1 MTNFDGCE
9 ARGAVGAGLRA
20 TLWLLLLVCGP
31 VLAAY
36 GQGKIAG
43 RITDTTGEALIG
55 VNILIEG
62 TQQGAVTDT
71 GGHYVI
77 LNVRP
82 GAYTLAFSYIGFQTQ
97 RLTDVR
103 VSTGQTTRHDLRL
116 REQIIEGQEI
126 IVRAE
131 RPLVQKDL
139 TASKK
144 TFIAEEID
152 ALPVESLFGLL
163 ATQAGITTGAGGE
176 LHIRGGRSNEISYL
190 VDGLSVSNPFNT
202 NGIAT
207 RVATDAIEELTV
219 ISGAFN
225 AEYGKAMS
233 GIVNLVTKEGGNHL
247 TGSVSF
253 YGGDYVT
260 GNDDL
265 FFTPSSVD
273 LNTYT
278 FEGSF
283 SGPVPFY
290 RNMRF
295 LISARR
301 ERRPPLRRPRTPALR
316 LGQLQRL
323 ALVLRDPGETLVGL
337 CRGNGDAARRRHA
350 RGRRIGPAERVGAD
364 EPERTHQHPRQA
376 LDTSGA
382 RRQARIFVSGR

>member
-9 ARGAVGAGLRA
+9 ARGAAGAGLRA

-43 RITDTTGEALIG
+43 RVTDTTGEALIG

-116 REQIIEGQEI
+116 REQVIEGQEI

-163 ATQAGITTGAGGE
+163 ATQAGITTGADGA

-278 FEGSF
+278 FEGSLG
-283 SGPVPFY
+283 GPPPFY
-290 RNMRF
+290 RNMRSV
-295 LISARR
+295 ISARR
-301 ERRPPLRRPRTPALR
+301 
-316 LGQLQRL
+316 
-323 ALVLRDPGETLVGL
+323 
-337 CRGNGDAARRRHA
+337 DA
-350 RGRRIGPAERVGAD
+350 GAEHVAGAQD
-364 EPERTHQHPRQA
+364 
-376 LDTSGA
+376 
-382 RRQARIFVSGR
+382 